1 MSVTWA
7 WRPPPGRAPAYD
19 RRLPPPRSEPVRAFV
34 RFLLPDGTV
43 RELGHG
49 DFVGRLA
56 SAALQL
62 DDERISEAH
71 ALVSLRGRSLRL
83 LALRGRF
90 AVEQRPTSDVELTA
104 GLEVE
109 VARGLVLGVV
119 AVELPDQVLGIE
131 GPDLAPQVLSGVS
144 SLHLSPRP
152 RITPRYTGDA
162 AAWLYSAG
170 DVFRVRVPGSS
181 PQVLSPGVEFEVAGR
196 AFRCIAMPLES
207 AGQMPTFVGSGVYR
221 PLRIEA
227 RFDTVHLHR
236 PGEEVLTLSGL
247 SARILSELVAFDGP
261 VHWEL
266 LAREVW
272 RGDSGSTPLRSKW
285 DTNLARLRRK
295 LRDARVRPDLVRS
308 DRHGH
313 LELVLYD
320 GDHVQDRT

>member
-1 MSVTWA
+1 M
-7 WRPPPGRAPAYD
+7 
-19 RRLPPPRSEPVRAFV
+19 RAFV
-34 RFLLPDGTV
+34 RFLLPDGSI

-90 AVEQRPTSDVELTA
+90 AVEQRPTSDVELQP
-104 GLEVE
+104 GMEIE
-109 VARGLVLGVV
+109 VARGLALGVE
-119 AVELPDQVLGIE
+119 AVELPGAVLGIE
-131 GPDLAPQVLSGVS
+131 GPGLPPHVLSGVS
-144 SLHLSPRP
+144 SLHLAPRP
-152 RITPRYTGDA
+152 RLVPKYAGDA
-162 AAWLYSAG
+162 AAWLYSTG
-170 DVFRVRVPGSS
+170 DVFRVRVPGA
-181 PQVLSPGVEFEVAGR
+181 PPAELGPGGTFEVGDR
-196 AFRCIAMPLES
+196 TFRCISMPLES
-207 AGQMPTFVGSGVYR
+207 AGQSPTFVGSGVYR

-227 RFDTVHLHR
+227 RFDTVHVHR

-261 VHWEL
+261 VHWEV
-266 LAREVW
+266 LAGELW
-272 RGDSGSTPLRSKW
+272 KTDSGSTLRRGKW

-295 LRDARVRPDLVRS
+295 LREARVRPDLVRS

-313 LELVLYD
+313 LELVLYE
-320 GDHVQDRT
+320 GDRVEDRT